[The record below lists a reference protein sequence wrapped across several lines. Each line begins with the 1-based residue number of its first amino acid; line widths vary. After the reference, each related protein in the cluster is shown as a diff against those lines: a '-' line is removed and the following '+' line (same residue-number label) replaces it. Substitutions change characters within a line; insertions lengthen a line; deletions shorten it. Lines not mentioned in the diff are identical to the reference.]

1 MIKIENISEM
11 LKGILQG
18 IILQIISED
27 EVYGYEIVKRLNS
40 MGFSEIAEG
49 TVYTVLVR
57 LERNKMVNITK
68 KPSQLGPPRKFYSLN
83 EKGIIELESF
93 WTRWN
98 FLESRINA
106 LKK

>member
-83 EKGIIELESF
+83 ENGITELESF
-93 WTRWN
+93 WRRWD
-98 FLESRINA
+98 FLESRINE